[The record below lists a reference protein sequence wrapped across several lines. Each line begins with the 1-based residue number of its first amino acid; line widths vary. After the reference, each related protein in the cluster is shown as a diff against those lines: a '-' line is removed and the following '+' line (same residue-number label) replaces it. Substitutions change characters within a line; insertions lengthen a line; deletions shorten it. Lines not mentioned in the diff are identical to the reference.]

1 MSIRNQA
8 KRRKQLAN
16 RKTAI
21 RGLTPLPEAER
32 FNYDLTQLKSN
43 AYLRFNQKVYLVE
56 GTSRYQEH
64 NWKLTKAKKFQSF
77 ELDLFCLNNAERIN
91 IEWEK
96 DDRIEVFITTDEI
109 KLSSLCDEE
118 NVNIGSEDLEQI
130 VDDEDS
136 VFLNGKE
143 FEYDDDWA
151 ARYYRDSESKNDVPL
166 DEGVPVRFYEFIASD
181 GSCLT
186 IEEWLDGEPNDTDTE
201 FEYEVFLSQ
210 PLDAEIIEILSPGN

>member
-43 AYLRFNQKVYLVE
+43 AYLQFNQKVYLVE
-56 GTSRYQEH
+56 GISRYQEH
-64 NWKLTKAKKFQSF
+64 NWKLTKAKKFQSY
-77 ELDLFCLNNAERIN
+77 ELDLFCLNNADRIN

-96 DDRIEVFITTDEI
+96 DDRIEAFITTDEV
-109 KLSSLCDEE
+109 KLSSLSDEE
-118 NVNIGSEDLEQI
+118 NITIGSEDLDQI

-151 ARYYRDSESKNDVPL
+151 AKYYRDNESEGIS
-166 DEGVPVRFYEFIASD
+166 VRFYEFVASD
-181 GSCLT
+181 GTCLT
-186 IEEWLDGEPNDTDTE
+186 IEEWLDGAPTESDTD

-210 PLDAEIIEILSPGN
+210 ELDPETIEVLSPGS